1 MAEAGKVRA
10 RGRDDGKKARKA
22 PLLSRNRPPEGMDL
36 QAWQVALRRQFGA
49 RQNFA
54 LENLGEREFLSDF
67 LVRNP
72 SSGGAYTVTIRGP
85 GLGMNRCTCGD
96 FRSNELGTC
105 KHIEFVLDRL
115 QRKRGAASM
124 LKVAYRPRYSEIWVS
139 YGARREIRLR
149 LAKEAPTGLRQALL
163 QRVARSADVR
173 ESTFPLDVT
182 ALSELE
188 GWLAQARA
196 AGHSL
201 RISHDVHAMVG
212 ERAAARALASVL
224 DSSYPRGAADP
235 GLGDLLQL
243 PALPYQLEGIWFAAR
258 AGRVLIAD
266 DMGLGKTVQAIGT
279 VRLWQRHA
287 ALKRVLI
294 VCPTSL
300 KHQWARELQRFA
312 AIEAQVIEGPP
323 AERARQ
329 MANPLICKIISYD
342 SLYRDEKVVQAW
354 APEALVLDEAQRVK
368 NWDTRAARSVKR
380 LDTRFAL
387 VLTGTPMENRLEEL
401 LSLVQVVDRH
411 RLGPTWRFLHQH
423 QLRDEAGRVVG
434 YRQFDQ
440 FSQTLAP
447 IMIRR
452 RKAEVLQQLPAR
464 RDQDLLLPLSAKQR
478 EWHDEYAANVARL
491 THKWRRHGFLSDGD
505 QKRLRAWLQKMRQIC
520 VSLRLVDPNVP
531 ASEQDGHKIPELLLW
546 LQERLSDPD
555 NKVVVFSSWL
565 GTQELLAEG
574 LAEQGIECVRF
585 NGSVEAKRRDQLVQR
600 FRSDPACRVF
610 LSTDAGGVGLNLQDA
625 AALIVNVDPPW
636 NPAVLEQRIGR
647 VHRMGQTR
655 PVEVLNLISE
665 NSIEERIRHLLR
677 FKQAA
682 FDGALDQGASEVV
695 LSGGRLREFMESLE
709 QIVDAP
715 APQDEGDQVVDSLAR
730 GSLPGALS
738 GADVAEMAEGPHAE
752 AGGSDG
758 SRSDQRASSD
768 SAPVPIAP
776 GDVAAAVDAGGAG
789 ETDGAG
795 DTDAAGMHAVPS
807 ATADPLAQALAP
819 LLQAAGTWLG
829 RIAASV
835 AAPEGSDLVVT
846 DPRSGERKLQ
856 LPLPDPALL
865 RQLADLS
872 ALLQGQS
879 ER

>member
-1 MAEAGKVRA
+1 MSKTG
-10 RGRDDGKKARKA
+10 KARDGGKNA
-22 PLLSRNRPPEGMDL
+22 RKVPLLSRNRPPEGMDL
-36 QAWQVALRRQFGA
+36 QQWQVVLRRQFGT

-54 LENLGEREFLSDF
+54 MENLGEHEFLSDF
-67 LVRNP
+67 RVRNP
-72 SSGGAYTVTIRGP
+72 ASGGTYTVTIRGP
-85 GLGMNRCTCGD
+85 RLGMNRCTCGD

-115 QRKRGAASM
+115 QRKRGAKSM
-124 LKVAYRPRYSEIWVS
+124 LNSADRSEYSEIWVS

-149 LAKEAPTGLRQALL
+149 LAKEAPVGLRQALL

-173 ESTFPLDVT
+173 ECTFPLEIDAV
-182 ALSELE
+182 SELE
-188 GWLAQARA
+188 AWLALARA

-212 ERAAARALASVL
+212 ERAAAQALANVIAN
-224 DSSYPRGAADP
+224 SYPLGAADP
-235 GLGDLLQL
+235 ALRNVLQL
-243 PALPYQLEGIWFAAR
+243 PLLPYQREGILFAAQT
-258 AGRVLIAD
+258 GRVLIAD
-266 DMGLGKTVQAIGT
+266 DMGLGKTVQAIGA

-287 ALKRVLI
+287 ELRRVLI

-300 KHQWARELQRFA
+300 KHQWARELRRFA
-312 AIEAQVIEGPP
+312 DIDAQVIEGPP

-329 MANPLICKIISYD
+329 MANPLGCKIISYD
-342 SLYRDEKVVQAW
+342 SLHRDEQVVQAW

-434 YRQFDQ
+434 YRQLDQ
-440 FSQTLAP
+440 ISQTLAP

-478 EWHDEYAANVARL
+478 EWHDDYAANVARL
-491 THKWRRHGFLSDGD
+491 TSKWRRQGFLSEGD

-520 VSLRLVDPNVP
+520 VSLRLVDPSLP

-555 NKVVVFSSWL
+555 SKVVVFSSWL
-565 GTQELLAEG
+565 GTQELLAQG
-574 LAEQGIECVRF
+574 LAELGIQCVRF

-600 FRSDPACRVF
+600 FRTEPACRVF

-665 NSIEERIRHLLR
+665 NSIEERIRQLLR

-709 QIVDAP
+709 HVVDAP
-715 APQDEGDQVVDSLAR
+715 TPQDVSDQVVDSLAVEL
-730 GSLPGALS
+730 SDALS
-738 GADVAEMAEGPHAE
+738 GADVVSIAENPSAVSR
-752 AGGSDG
+752 GSYEP
-758 SRSDQRASSD
+758 DQRATRD
-768 SAPVPIAP
+768 STPKLVSA
-776 GDVAAAVDAGGAG
+776 GDVGSVDVQAA
-789 ETDGAG
+789 
-795 DTDAAGMHAVPS
+795 PS
-807 ATADPLAQALAP
+807 SSADPLALALAP

-835 AAPEGSDLVVT
+835 ATPEGSDLLVT

-865 RQLADLS
+865 RQLAELS
-872 ALLQGQS
+872 ELLAGQ
-879 ER
+879 RARK